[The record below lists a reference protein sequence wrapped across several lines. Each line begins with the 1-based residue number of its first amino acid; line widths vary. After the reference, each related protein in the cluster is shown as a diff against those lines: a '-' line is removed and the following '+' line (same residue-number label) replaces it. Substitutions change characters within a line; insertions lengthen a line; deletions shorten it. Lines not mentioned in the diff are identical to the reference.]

1 MIVITTC
8 QLTKYFFPLLSYYF
22 TNRFTSLSATMEP
35 WVMSKG
41 NAFRQQYFHW
51 HKKEIN
57 IYHNHLELHQK
68 RSITTYVQKKYIH
81 SGWKSLKKSPSTLR
95 AKQAK
100 FTFLIKNT
108 KIGLFWWV
116 FENLKLALKQC
127 YQTGQ
132 F

>member
-1 MIVITTC
+1 MITC
-8 QLTKYFFPLLSYYF
+8 QLTKCFYPLPPLLPYF

-57 IYHNHLELHQK
+57 IYHNLLELHQK

-81 SGWKSLKKSPSTLR
+81 SGWKSLKKSHSTLR
-95 AKQAK
+95 AKRAK
-100 FTFLIKNT
+100 FTVLIKNA
-108 KIGLFWWV
+108 KMGLFWRV

-127 YQTGQ
+127 YPTGY